1 MSRTLTMYPGY
12 KYGLLGLVLA
22 SCLQTFSPLV
32 AAAVTSVAWLLM
44 GGHYT
49 LYLMYHTLPRDL
61 M

>member
-1 MSRTLTMYPGY
+1 MYPAY

-22 SCLQTFSPLV
+22 YCLQTFSPLV
-32 AAAVTSVAWLLM
+32 AAAVISVAWLLM